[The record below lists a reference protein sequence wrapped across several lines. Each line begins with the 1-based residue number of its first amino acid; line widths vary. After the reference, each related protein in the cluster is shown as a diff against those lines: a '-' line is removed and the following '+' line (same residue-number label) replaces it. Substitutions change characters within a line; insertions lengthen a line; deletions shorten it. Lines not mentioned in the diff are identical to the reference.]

1 MLQIAPMN
9 QFDRQA
15 AYTGTTEVAEA
26 LAFDA
31 ARLEEY
37 LRTRI
42 PAFAGPLQ
50 VQQFKG
56 GQSNP
61 TYLLITPGRR
71 YVLRRK
77 PPGKLLPSAHAVDR
91 EFRAISALYPQKFP
105 VPEPLLLCEDDGV
118 VGTAFYVMA
127 HVDGRVFW
135 DPHMPN
141 SSSAERAAVY
151 RSMGDTIARLHSFD
165 PAKIGLAD
173 YGKGE
178 DYMARQVARW
188 TKQYVASKTQEIREM
203 DQLATWLPAHLP
215 PQSAVRV
222 VHGDYRLDNMIIA
235 RGRPDVIAV
244 IDWELSTL
252 GDPLADFTYH
262 LMPWE
267 MPTAGGFATLYERDL
282 AALGIP
288 SRDRYV
294 DAYVERTGLDP
305 RGSIDVYLAYNFFR
319 LAAIVQGVVGRV
331 RDGTAANIHAALR
344 ADAVRPLAA
353 AAAQFARRAG
363 MPG

>member
-1 MLQIAPMN
+1 MLQIGPMKPL
-9 QFDRQA
+9 DRQA
-15 AYTGTTEVAEA
+15 TYTGTTEVAPA

-31 ARLEEY
+31 ARLEQY
-37 LRTRI
+37 LRERLKG
-42 PAFAGPLQ
+42 FAGPLQ

-91 EFRAISALYPQKFP
+91 EFRAISALHPRGFP

-118 VGTAFYVMA
+118 IGTTFYVMGYA
-127 HVDGRVFW
+127 DGRVFW

-141 SSSAERAAVY
+141 SSPAERAAVY
-151 RSMGDTIARLHSFD
+151 RSMGETIARLHSFD
-165 PAKIGLAD
+165 PAEIGLAD

-188 TKQYVASKTQEIREM
+188 TKQYVASKTQEISEM
-203 DQLATWLPAHLP
+203 DQLAAWLPEHLP
-215 PQSAVRV
+215 KQSVVRV

-235 RGRPDVIAV
+235 KDRPDVIAV

-267 MPTAGGFATLYERDL
+267 MPNAGGFASLFERDL
-282 AALGIP
+282 NSLGIP
-288 SRDRYV
+288 SRDQYV

-305 RGSIDVYLAYNFFR
+305 RASIDVYMAYNFFR

-331 RDGTAANIHAALR
+331 RDGTAANVHAALR

-353 AAAQFARRAG
+353 TAARFARRAG
-363 MPG
+363 MA